1 MKSKRRR
8 PCRAAAFFPSSYWI
22 FASPAPPGY
31 NSRMR
36 FVRVSTLFVAFLLL
50 PFSAFAALTP
60 EERAELEKQLGE
72 LETQISANKNE
83 LSKKQ
88 GERQTLERDVAI
100 IDGEIKASQLA
111 IKQRDLTI
119 RKLTDGMKDKE
130 SAIKVLDGKVA
141 KGQESVAQ
149 MIRRT
154 REIDDIS
161 IAEMALGNNI
171 SDIFTEI
178 DEFESVQKALD
189 AAFNVMAV
197 SRADLSERKKALA
210 KEQEEEQDMKQL
222 QVFQKR
228 SLEEKEDEKQ
238 GLVTAAKGQ
247 EKVYQSVIAAQ
258 TRTATEIRARLF
270 DLRDSGAIPFGK
282 AYEYA
287 KEASALTG
295 VRPAV
300 ILGILAEESNLGEN
314 VGTGNW
320 RTDMH
325 PTRDQPV
332 FEKLMAELGLD
343 PDAQKVSK
351 KPWYGWGGAMGPAQ
365 FIPSTWVQYKVRVAK
380 IVGQD
385 PPNPWDARTAIF
397 ASAMLMMD
405 NGADKGTRA
414 AERLAALRYLAGWGN
429 ASKTAYAF
437 YGDDVMALADKFQ
450 KEIDVLEGR

>member
-1 MKSKRRR
+1 
-8 PCRAAAFFPSSYWI
+8 
-22 FASPAPPGY
+22 
-31 NSRMR
+31 MR
-36 FVRVSTLFVAFLLL
+36 LAIGVVSGIFLLCL
-50 PFSAFAALTP
+50 PLLAFAALTP
-60 EERAELEKQLGE
+60 EERAQLESQLAELEGQINANKQE
-72 LETQISANKNE
+72 LE
-83 LSKKQ
+83 KKQ
-88 GERQTLERDVAI
+88 GERQSLERDVAI
-100 IDGEIKASQLA
+100 LDAQIKDSQLA

-119 RKLTDGMKDKE
+119 RKLTDGIKDKE
-130 SAIKVLDGKVA
+130 AAITLLDSKIA
-141 KGQESVAQ
+141 KGQESIAQ

-161 IAEMALGNNI
+161 MAELTLGGSL

-178 DEFESVQKALD
+178 DEFESVQNALD
-189 AAFNVMAV
+189 AAFEEMNTAKI
-197 SRADLSERKKALA
+197 DLGARKEALA
-210 KEQEEEQDMKQL
+210 QQQGEEEDMKKL
-222 QVFQKR
+222 QVYQKR

-238 GLVTAAKGQ
+238 SLVTAVKGQ
-247 EKVYQSVIAAQ
+247 EKVYQEVIATQ
-258 TRTATEIRARLF
+258 TKTANEIRARLF

-332 FEKLMAELGLD
+332 FETLMAELGLD
-343 PDAQKVSK
+343 PDTQKVSK

-365 FIPSTWVQYKVRVAK
+365 FIPSTWVQYKDRVAK
-380 IVGQD
+380 ITGQN

-397 ASAMLMMD
+397 ASAMLMAD
-405 NGADKGTRA
+405 NGADAQTRA

-429 ASKTAYAF
+429 ASKPAYAF
-437 YGDDVMALADKFQ
+437 YGDDVMALSDKFQ

>member
-1 MKSKRRR
+1 MRHAIIGLMTLS
-8 PCRAAAFFPSSYWI
+8 RAFLI
-22 FASPAPPGY
+22 FLGA
-31 NSRMR
+31 
-36 FVRVSTLFVAFLLL
+36 LFVCAPL
-50 PFSAFAALTP
+50 FSYAALTP
-60 EERAELEKQLGE
+60 EERAELEQQLAE
-72 LETQISANKNE
+72 LETQISSNKTE
-83 LSKKQ
+83 LTKKQ
-88 GERQTLERDVAI
+88 GERQSLERDVAI
-100 IDGEIKASQLA
+100 LNGEIKASQLA

-119 RKLTDGMKDKE
+119 KKLTDGMKDKE
-130 SAIKVLDGKVA
+130 AGIKVLDGKIA
-141 KGQESVAQ
+141 KGQESIAQ

-154 REIDDIS
+154 REIDDTT
-161 IAEMALGNNI
+161 IAELTLGGNI
-171 SDIFTEI
+171 SEIFTEV
-178 DEFESVQKALD
+178 DEFEIVQKALD
-189 AAFNVMAV
+189 KAFAEMATA
-197 SRADLSERKKALA
+197 RADLSARKNALA
-210 KEQEEEQDMKQL
+210 EQQEEEQDLKQL

-238 GLVTAAKGQ
+238 ELVAAAKGE

-270 DLRDSGAIPFGK
+270 ELRDSGAIPFGK
-282 AYEYA
+282 AYEFA
-287 KEASALTG
+287 KEASVLTG

-343 PDAQKVSK
+343 PDVQKVSK

-365 FIPSTWVQYKVRVAK
+365 FIPSTWVQYKDRVGK
-380 IVGQD
+380 LMGTN

-405 NGADKGTRA
+405 NGADKQTRA

-429 ASKTAYAF
+429 ASKPAYAF

>member
-1 MKSKRRR
+1 
-8 PCRAAAFFPSSYWI
+8 
-22 FASPAPPGY
+22 
-31 NSRMR
+31 MR
-36 FVRVSTLFVAFLLL
+36 LSIGIMTGMFLLCL
-50 PFSAFAALTP
+50 PFLAFAALTP
-60 EERAELEKQLGE
+60 EERAQLESQLADLEKQIGE
-72 LETQISANKNE
+72 NKSQLE
-83 LSKKQ
+83 KKQ
-88 GERQTLERDVAI
+88 GERQSLERDVAI
-100 IDGEIKASQLA
+100 IDAEIRASQLA

-119 RKLTDGMKDKE
+119 RKLTDGIKDKE
-130 SAIKVLDGKVA
+130 SAIAMLDSKIV
-141 KGQESVAQ
+141 KGQESIAQ

-154 REIDDIS
+154 REIDDTTIV
-161 IAEMALGNNI
+161 ELTLGGNL
-171 SDIFTEI
+171 SEIFTEI
-178 DEFESVQKALD
+178 DEFETVQRALD
-189 AAFNVMAV
+189 AAFEEMNTAKT
-197 SRADLSERKKALA
+197 DLGARKEALSQQ
-210 KEQEEEQDMKQL
+210 QEEEEDMKQL
-222 QVFQKR
+222 QLYQKR

-238 GLVTAAKGQ
+238 QLVTAAKGE

-258 TRTATEIRARLF
+258 TRTAQEIRARLF
-270 DLRDSGAIPFGK
+270 ELRDSGAIPFGK

-332 FEKLMAELGLD
+332 FETLMAELGLD
-343 PDAQKVSK
+343 PDQQKVSK

-365 FIPSTWVQYKVRVAK
+365 FIPSTWVSYKDRVAK
-380 IVGQD
+380 LVGQN

-397 ASAMLMMD
+397 ASAMLMKD
-405 NGADKGTRA
+405 NGADKQTPA

-429 ASKTAYAF
+429 ASKPAYAF
-437 YGDDVMALADKFQ
+437 YGDDVMALAAKFQ

>member
-1 MKSKRRR
+1 
-8 PCRAAAFFPSSYWI
+8 
-22 FASPAPPGY
+22 
-31 NSRMR
+31 MR
-36 FVRVSTLFVAFLLL
+36 ISIGLLAGLLFVVF
-50 PFSAFAALTP
+50 PFFTFAALTP
-60 EERAELEKQLGE
+60 EERAQLEAQLADLEKQIGE
-72 LETQISANKNE
+72 NKSQLE
-83 LSKKQ
+83 KKQ
-88 GERQTLERDVAI
+88 GERQSLERDVAI
-100 IDGEIKASQLA
+100 IDAQIKDSQLA

-119 RKLTDGMKDKE
+119 KKLTDGIKDKE
-130 SAIKVLDGKVA
+130 SAIALLDQKIL
-141 KGQESVAQ
+141 KGQESIAQ

-154 REIDDIS
+154 REIDDTT
-161 IAEMALGNNI
+161 IAELTLGGNL
-171 SDIFTEI
+171 SEIFTEI
-178 DEFESVQKALD
+178 DEFETVQKALD
-189 AAFNVMAV
+189 IAFKEMNTAKI
-197 SRADLSERKKALA
+197 DLGARKEALA
-210 KEQEEEQDMKQL
+210 GQQEEEEDMRQL
-222 QVFQKR
+222 QVIQKR

-238 GLVTAAKGQ
+238 NLVAAAKGE

-258 TRTATEIRARLF
+258 TRTAQEIKARLF
-270 DLRDSGAIPFGK
+270 ELRDSGAIPFGK

-287 KEASALTG
+287 KEASAITG

-332 FEKLMAELGLD
+332 FEVLMAELGLD

-365 FIPSTWVQYKVRVAK
+365 FIPSTWKQYKDRVAK
-380 IVGQD
+380 ITGQT

-397 ASAMLMMD
+397 ASAMLMAD
-405 NGADKGTRA
+405 NGADKQTPA

-429 ASKTAYAF
+429 ASKPAYAF
-437 YGDDVMALADKFQ
+437 YGDDVMALAAKFQ

>member
-1 MKSKRRR
+1 
-8 PCRAAAFFPSSYWI
+8 
-22 FASPAPPGY
+22 
-31 NSRMR
+31 MR
-36 FVRVSTLFVAFLLL
+36 FLRASTLFLVLLL
-50 PFSAFAALTP
+50 PFSAFAALTT
-60 EERAELEKQLGE
+60 EERAELERQLGE
-72 LETQISANKNE
+72 LETQINANKNE
-83 LSKKQ
+83 LTKKQ
-88 GERQTLERDVAI
+88 GERQSLERDVAI
-100 IDGEIKASQLA
+100 LDGEIRASQLA

-130 SAIKVLDGKVA
+130 SAIAILDGKVA

-161 IAEMALGNNI
+161 IAELTLGNNI

-189 AAFNVMAV
+189 EAFKVMAV
-197 SRADLSERKKALA
+197 ARADLSERKKALA
-210 KEQEEEQDMKQL
+210 EQQEEEQDMKQL
-222 QVFQKR
+222 QLYQKR

-238 GLVTAAKGQ
+238 ELVAAAKGQ

-258 TRTATEIRARLF
+258 TRTAQEIRARLF
-270 DLRDSGAIPFGK
+270 ELRDSGAIPFGK
-282 AYEYA
+282 AYEFA
-287 KEASALTG
+287 KEASALTS

-365 FIPSTWVQYKVRVAK
+365 FIPSTWVQYKDRVGK
-380 IVGQD
+380 LVGQS

-405 NGADKGTRA
+405 NGADKQTRA

-429 ASKTAYAF
+429 ASKSAYAF

>member
-1 MKSKRRR
+1 
-8 PCRAAAFFPSSYWI
+8 
-22 FASPAPPGY
+22 
-31 NSRMR
+31 MR
-36 FVRVSTLFVAFLLL
+36 ISIGILTGFLFVVF
-50 PFSAFAALTP
+50 PFFTFAALTP
-60 EERAELEKQLGE
+60 EERAQLEAQLADLEKQIGE
-72 LETQISANKNE
+72 NKSQLE
-83 LSKKQ
+83 KKQ
-88 GERQTLERDVAI
+88 GERQSLERDVAI
-100 IDGEIKASQLA
+100 IDAQIKDSQLA

-119 RKLTDGMKDKE
+119 RKLTDGIKDKE
-130 SAIKVLDGKVA
+130 SAIALLDQKIL
-141 KGQESVAQ
+141 KGQESIAQ

-154 REIDDIS
+154 REIDETTT
-161 IAEMALGNNI
+161 AELMLGDNL
-171 SDIFTEI
+171 SEIFTEI
-178 DEFESVQKALD
+178 DEFETVQKALD
-189 AAFNVMAV
+189 AAFVEMNTAKI
-197 SRADLSERKKALA
+197 DLGARKEALA
-210 KEQEEEQDMKQL
+210 GQQEEEEEMKQL

-228 SLEEKEDEKQ
+228 SLEEKENEKKQ
-238 GLVTAAKGQ
+238 LVSAVKGE

-258 TRTATEIRARLF
+258 TRTAQEIKARLF
-270 DLRDSGAIPFGK
+270 ELRDSGAIPFGK

-287 KEASALTG
+287 KEASAITG

-332 FEKLMAELGLD
+332 FEVLMAELGLD

-365 FIPSTWVQYKVRVAK
+365 FIPSTWKQYKDRVGK
-380 IVGQD
+380 ITGQT

-397 ASAMLMMD
+397 ASAMLMAD
-405 NGADKGTRA
+405 NGADAQTPA

-429 ASKTAYAF
+429 ASKPAYAF
-437 YGDDVMALADKFQ
+437 YGDDVMALSAKFQ

>member
-1 MKSKRRR
+1 
-8 PCRAAAFFPSSYWI
+8 
-22 FASPAPPGY
+22 
-31 NSRMR
+31 MR
-36 FVRVSTLFVAFLLL
+36 LSIGLLAGILFVAL
-50 PFSAFAALTP
+50 PFLAFAALTP
-60 EERAELEKQLGE
+60 EERAQLESQLADLEKQINTNKGE
-72 LETQISANKNE
+72 LT
-83 LSKKQ
+83 KKQ
-88 GERQTLERDVAI
+88 GERQSLERDVAI

-119 RKLTDGMKDKE
+119 RKLTDGIKDKE
-130 SAIKVLDGKVA
+130 GAIALLDQKIL
-141 KGQESVAQ
+141 KGQESIAQ

-154 REIDDIS
+154 REIDDTT
-161 IAEMALGNNI
+161 IAEMTLGNSL

-178 DEFESVQKALD
+178 DEFETVQKALD
-189 AAFNVMAV
+189 TAFDEMNTAKT
-197 SRADLSERKKALA
+197 DLGARKEALSQQ
-210 KEQEEEQDMKQL
+210 QEEEEEMKQL
-222 QVFQKR
+222 QLYQKR

-238 GLVTAAKGQ
+238 ELVTAAKGE

-258 TRTATEIRARLF
+258 TRTAQEIRARLF
-270 DLRDSGAIPFGK
+270 ELRDSGAIPFGK

-287 KEASALTG
+287 KEASTLTG

-332 FEKLMAELGLD
+332 FETLMAELGLD
-343 PDAQKVSK
+343 PDQQKVSK

-365 FIPSTWVQYKVRVAK
+365 FIPSTWVGYKDRVAK
-380 IVGQD
+380 ITGQS
-385 PPNPWDARTAIF
+385 PANPWDARTAIF
-397 ASAMLMMD
+397 ASAMLMAD
-405 NGADKGTRA
+405 NGADKQTPA

-429 ASKTAYAF
+429 ASKPAYAF
-437 YGDDVMALADKFQ
+437 YGDDVMALAAKFQ

>member
-1 MKSKRRR
+1 
-8 PCRAAAFFPSSYWI
+8 
-22 FASPAPPGY
+22 
-31 NSRMR
+31 
-36 FVRVSTLFVAFLLL
+36 
-50 PFSAFAALTP
+50 
-60 EERAELEKQLGE
+60 
-72 LETQISANKNE
+72 
-83 LSKKQ
+83 
-88 GERQTLERDVAI
+88 
-100 IDGEIKASQLA
+100 
-111 IKQRDLTI
+111 
-119 RKLTDGMKDKE
+119 
-130 SAIKVLDGKVA
+130 
-141 KGQESVAQ
+141 

-154 REIDDIS
+154 REIDDTT
-161 IAEMALGNNI
+161 IAELTLGGNL
-171 SDIFTEI
+171 SDVFTEI
-178 DEFESVQKALD
+178 DQFETVQKALD
-189 AAFNVMAV
+189 IAFAEMNTAKV
-197 SRADLSERKKALA
+197 DLGARKEALA
-210 KEQEEEQDMKQL
+210 QQQEEEEDMKQL
-222 QVFQKR
+222 QLYQKR

-238 GLVTAAKGQ
+238 ELVAAVKGE

-258 TRTATEIRARLF
+258 TRTAQEIKARLF
-270 DLRDSGAIPFGK
+270 ELRDSGAIPFGK

-365 FIPSTWVQYKVRVAK
+365 FIPSTWVSYKDRVAK
-380 IVGQD
+380 ITGQS
-385 PPNPWDARTAIF
+385 PANPWDARTAIF
-397 ASAMLMMD
+397 ASAMLMAD
-405 NGADKGTRA
+405 NGADKQTAA

-429 ASKTAYAF
+429 ASKPAYAF
-437 YGDDVMALADKFQ
+437 YGDDVMALSAKFQ